1 MKMKAAVMRAPFEPV
16 TIEEVDIGE
25 PGPREILIKTGASG
39 VCHSDLHYVDG
50 LYKHKLPTILG
61 HEAAGTVEKVGSL
74 VTYHQPGDRVIT
86 CLSVFCGTCDK
97 CIRGEMVNCRGIG
110 LKRAPS
116 EPPRLHKG
124 DEVIHQAMS
133 LSSFAEYMLVHENAA
148 VVVEEDVPIEVQAL
162 IGCGVTTGVG
172 AAMRTARV
180 IPGSTVA
187 VVGCGGVGLSAINGA
202 IIAGA
207 ARVIA
212 IDAVEDKLG
221 FAQRVGATDVIDASK
236 GGVVEKV
243 KKLTGGRG
251 VDYSFEA
258 IGKAV
263 TAEQCFDMLD
273 AGGTATIIG
282 MIPQGTKIT
291 IDGPSML
298 DGRRIQGSNMGSNH
312 FRVDMPQYME
322 LYRQGR
328 LKLDEIISKR
338 IKLEDINEAFAD
350 MRDAHIARSVIMF
363 N

>member
-1 MKMKAAVMRAPFEPV
+1 
-16 TIEEVDIGE
+16 
-25 PGPREILIKTGASG
+25 
-39 VCHSDLHYVDG
+39 
-50 LYKHKLPTILG
+50 
-61 HEAAGTVEKVGSL
+61 
-74 VTYHQPGDRVIT
+74 
-86 CLSVFCGTCDK
+86 
-97 CIRGEMVNCRGIG
+97 
-110 LKRAPS
+110 
-116 EPPRLHKG
+116 
-124 DEVIHQAMS
+124 
-133 LSSFAEYMLVHENAA
+133 
-148 VVVEEDVPIEVQAL
+148 
-162 IGCGVTTGVG
+162 
-172 AAMRTARV
+172 MRTARV

>member
-50 LYKHKLPTILG
+50 LYKHNLPTILG

-243 KKLTGGRG
+243 KKLTGGQRSGLLLRSDREGRDGGTVLRHARCRG
-251 VDYSFEA
+251 HGHDNRDDPAGDEDYDRRPIHA
-258 IGKAV
+258 GRAPNPGKQHGIQSLPCGHAAV
-263 TAEQCFDMLD
+263 HGAVPAGTAE
-273 AGGTATIIG
+273 AG
-282 MIPQGTKIT
+282 
-291 IDGPSML
+291 
-298 DGRRIQGSNMGSNH
+298 
-312 FRVDMPQYME
+312 
-322 LYRQGR
+322 
-328 LKLDEIISKR
+328 
-338 IKLEDINEAFAD
+338 
-350 MRDAHIARSVIMF
+350 
-363 N
+363 